1 MKNRFYETEERAAAE
16 KKQNEKQSADRTK
29 RLLSE
34 AVKQAM
40 EQIPLDFITVKDIV
54 KHCGMTRQNF
64 YRHFRSKYDLVY
76 WQYQKNIQKAWEKMD
91 GLLTWE
97 EALRMQFRLM
107 YNERCFYAAA
117 FASKASR
124 ELLCCEYECL
134 LYFFRKF
141 MHYGN
146 PRMLRDE
153 ELREMEDYIL
163 RSATLT
169 MQWARDGMLISAE
182 QMAQVIAGALPRNI
196 QNRMLPGEA

>member
-1 MKNRFYETEERAAAE
+1 MKNSFYENKERVGAE
-16 KKQNEKQSADRTK
+16 KKRNEKQSADRTK
-29 RLLSE
+29 WLLSE
-34 AVKQAM
+34 AVKQTM
-40 EQIPLDFITVKDIV
+40 EQVPLDFITVQDIV
-54 KHCGMTRQNF
+54 RHCGMTRQNF

-76 WQYQKNIQKAWEKMD
+76 WQYQKNIQKAWGKMD

-97 EALRMQFRLM
+97 EALRVQFRLM
-107 YNERCFYAAA
+107 HKERCFYVAA

-124 ELLCCEYECL
+124 QLLCCEYECL

-146 PRMLRDE
+146 PQMLGDE
-153 ELREMEDYIL
+153 ELRELEDYIL

-182 QMAQVIAGALPRNI
+182 QMAQVIAGALP
-196 QNRMLPGEA
+196 QNLQDRMLAG